1 MGDEDEWREWRAR
14 GLPHGDPEAD
24 GRDRRSGWH
33 DPPQERGGHQ
43 QSGGFDRGRGKWE
56 PKAEDLWYAKLE
68 EEGNHN
74 WNGKS
79 KEFFVDHAYYKNGQ
93 SGAGMRA
100 SERLQVPSFNA
111 EDSEDLGGS
120 ARSYLRQIEAWKR
133 MTMLPP
139 NKQALVLYQNLSG
152 KAWIAAEELS
162 LARLGEDTGVG
173 YLVSWVTARFLDLEI
188 TRIGRAL
195 SDFFRKLRRRPNQTV
210 REYNSEYDRL
220 YGRLRE
226 VGCCLPE
233 ECAAWV
239 YIDRLQLDEPQ
250 ELNLLA
256 SVGNRYDL
264 LRLQQA
270 AVLHDRGHRKPWE
283 NSNPKGRR
291 TNYANMTSD
300 LTGID
305 EDVLE
310 EPDEEDGIPE
320 EVAQAWVTFRSAKD
334 KYKSQQRARGYQ
346 GESDRPRDPEH
357 DNTLKQMKM
366 KSFCSGCG
374 RRGHWH
380 KDAECPNNQ
389 GGNGKNH
396 ANPDNRDKGRTGK
409 DTRDVAM
416 TTVLPASV
424 YALKHV
430 PHVLLGV
437 ADTACSRTVAGTQW
451 LQTYADAIAEHGDRP
466 TLHKENEAYRFGTGR
481 VHVSSFY
488 VVVCFELGDKIV
500 KVRTSIITGDIPLL
514 LSKGVLGKLGM
525 VFDVENMRAD
535 FNKVGL
541 RQYELMSTAS
551 GHPAIPIVPAR
562 ASAGTTPALEIEDLE
577 LAPKESYMSVFA
589 AAYQGPLKPDLT
601 GIFQPKK
608 LEPAVRNLLSED
620 RLAQDPY
627 WTWWKQTAV
636 DRDFW
641 LETPDA
647 WIRVHIVPRRA
658 LFNPSNWRTTASMQ
672 QDMLIAMIGKTRM
685 TESVC
690 CSTGRWNEQVLDH
703 WCPGQFEQPH
713 VPATLGWKICLL
725 QDCP

>member
-1 MGDEDEWREWRAR
+1 MAMGDEWSTGDYARDTAAQHYEWERRASWEAGSTVLPPSSQDGQRRGHRDHHREDPWAQGEDPWTTGRKDRERHRQDYHKGDEDEWREWRAQ

-43 QSGGFDRGRGKWE
+43 QSGSFGRGRGKWE

-68 EEGNHN
+68 EEGSHN

-79 KEFFVDHAYYKNGQ
+79 KEFFVDHAYYKSGQ
-93 SGAGMRA
+93 SGPGMRA

-291 TNYANMTSD
+291 TNYANMTND
-300 LTGID
+300 LAGID
-305 EDVLE
+305 EDVLD

-346 GESDRPRDPEH
+346 GEGDRPRDPEH

-396 ANPDNRDKGRTGK
+396 ANPDSSDKGRIGK

-416 TTVLPASV
+416 TTVLPAS
-424 YALKHV
+424 
-430 PHVLLGV
+430 
-437 ADTACSRTVAGTQW
+437 TQW
-451 LQTYADAIAEHGDRP
+451 LQTYADAIAEHGDRSGYP
-466 TLHKENEAYRFGTGR
+466 TPLTERPDTHPAAVNRNYKGR
-481 VHVSSFY
+481 PTSS
-488 VVVCFELGDKIV
+488 
-500 KVRTSIITGDIPLL
+500 
-514 LSKGVLGKLGM
+514 
-525 VFDVENMRAD
+525 
-535 FNKVGL
+535 
-541 RQYELMSTAS
+541 STAS
-551 GHPAIPIVPAR
+551 WEAV
-562 ASAGTTPALEIEDLE
+562 STTPQKSGKGNQKTVTPKRNKPEDEPLEHKTMESEVDPAVLEEIQILQTRLALLKDKEGKCCAEIFQQEVIADADFEDAYNKVKEVYVNKHYEHNEPDPGEGQNDTGKPHEDPNKARTAYHDSDFTYATCLEILE
-577 LAPKESYMSVFA
+577 S
-589 AAYQGPLKPDLT
+589 
-601 GIFQPKK
+601 
-608 LEPAVRNLLSED
+608 
-620 RLAQDPY
+620 
-627 WTWWKQTAV
+627 
-636 DRDFW
+636 
-641 LETPDA
+641 
-647 WIRVHIVPRRA
+647 
-658 LFNPSNWRTTASMQ
+658 
-672 QDMLIAMIGKTRM
+672 AMATD
-685 TESVC
+685 
-690 CSTGRWNEQVLDH
+690 STDEG
-703 WCPGQFEQPH
+703 H
-713 VPATLGWKICLL
+713 V
-725 QDCP
+725 